1 MTRILS
7 LMPTVGVTSR
17 PTRRFFDRFFDDWMN
32 PHDVFEGSREWAPA
46 SEITERDNEV
56 LVTVELPGVDMKG
69 IDISYEEGVLT
80 IKGEKKNGL
89 AENECC
95 YCSERYS
102 GSFHRALPI
111 PGKVVADKIDA
122 TLKDGILRV
131 VLPKSEV
138 SIGKKIEV
146 H

>member
-32 PHDVFEGSREWAPA
+32 PHDVFEGSKEWAPA
-46 SEITERDNEV
+46 SEITERDNEF

-80 IKGEKKNGL
+80 IKGEKK
-89 AENECC
+89 
-95 YCSERYS
+95 
-102 GSFHRALPI
+102 
-111 PGKVVADKIDA
+111 K
-122 TLKDGILRV
+122 
-131 VLPKSEV
+131 
-138 SIGKKIEV
+138 
-146 H
+146 